1 MSNKVDSTPLL
12 SRRGPKKRFDKQT
25 RGTVIVVLV
34 RVVVLT
40 LVVVD
45 VVTDVVV
52 VDVEH
57 SASVK

>member
-52 VDVEH
+52 VDV
-57 SASVK
+57 